1 MGDNFLINKNS
12 QMLRSLETLAQPVTS
27 LNGVTAE
34 AAKELGKLGI
44 TTVQDLA
51 ASSIFTTASRIAEAS
66 NPIIRPGQKRQISAL
81 PTDILKKEVVGTSIE
96 KLANEPISIFTI
108 FSEKDAQ
115 KIESTLGTLTVGDL
129 AKWPPYLLAK
139 DILTVETGGVEP
151 SPVEDP
157 EAPSDLVPGTGRYPT
172 ERIQYEIIVLDKVL
186 KGPQGQTTK
195 SSVTDS
201 ISQQVDGVSIGSID
215 HNVGNGVLRPS
226 LDVTIEHSIEQ
237 DFRPLD
243 VSQCSDAGFTRPA
256 IGAVLTYSQSWY
268 TMGLTLGHLLHS
280 VALSPGETTRIAIVD
295 WNRREKASGTE
306 QINETEAL
314 NASLEHNRSISEI
327 TQAVAK
333 ETQTGFSES
342 TTKEMN
348 FSGGSG
354 TGVSGQIMGFFG
366 VAGASVGGGAGV
378 STSTSFATSSG
389 TRNLNAQ
396 MTQNICDSTQ
406 QAANSVR
413 NRRASIV
420 REVSQNESETL
431 STRAITNFNHMHA
444 LTVQYYEVV
453 QLYKTVVELGR
464 VTRCLFLPMKVLDF
478 SNPLVLKNFSNVLS
492 AASLIPEVRA
502 GLAGLDTALTLVTL
516 VASADASSAL
526 ENARIDSELALV
538 LQGSTP
544 KIWQLPPETKF
555 SSWRIQGK
563 TFKFSTVIQKVTVH
577 YADGTSELGIVPSVE
592 NTTFGPGWIYGNSTC
607 LANFS
612 ARPLSDL
619 VSIEV
624 TPCDGSNALLK
635 YEDIYVELSLSYH
648 DKQFRFYTN
657 YMQIALESNPVTVLR
672 TSTKTTK
679 VDQSTVVSQ
688 LQANALYYS
697 QAVWRS
703 MNAPSF
709 VALLDNLGYTFQG
722 QPITEVIDPT
732 PFAVIGNYV
741 AYRFYNEDDEQ
752 WGKFLDSHPDLRYN
766 KEYYD
771 QRKVDKIYRQEE
783 YVPVPSG
790 GVWAEAVLGRFNSAE
805 KLDVTR
811 FWNWQDS
818 PIPITAPEIAP
829 LQAKTPTADQ
839 PNLTASQLGQPV
851 INLVNAPALPDPT
864 GMSAVLNSVSNG
876 AMFRDMSHAAETIAA
891 ANAALASGFTAAGQS
906 QQTAK
911 DYAQIAAD
919 LMAKKGLG
927 ASSGGSNG
935 SSAIGSSNSSNGYKP
950 SNVSE
955 LGAKY
960 NAAEALDKESAKSG
974 GATEGNYNST
984 SGSNSNASSG
994 TISSGESSNMTSDM
1008 GSSRRDQVLGTG
1020 PLQMLTDMA
1029 YGTVNSNDISQIDNV
1044 EIEWARQHPE
1054 GHVEP
1059 GVFEG
1064 RVYQDILSLW
1074 NFDVG
1079 SADITK
1085 FEAGLWDYIRML
1097 KEWDNL
1103 GDTLIIT
1110 GHASSSGSE
1119 EINSTLARKRALNV
1133 KDWLVNKGE
1142 LNEIS
1147 ISIVPLGTSFPIPD
1161 SRIFDPEARARER
1174 RVEIRRN
1181 RRLWAQNDYDR
1192 ALNIVQNMPDSERKR
1207 RLQGV
1212 IPILKN
1218 QSGDDRYIDKA
1229 GLGTAYSFYSK
1240 PGFEWLDDVGQW
1252 DKNSPK
1258 IIFSARDNWINKIHP
1273 GYSDGE
1279 ILSILL
1285 SMDTRI
1291 WEAIQWI
1298 AEQEARH
1305 QEGGLS
1311 TLIVEAKKWISLQQ
1325 SDANSIYF
1333 YYQ

>member
-1 MGDNFLINKNS
+1 MEFKIRGIEMGNNFLINKNS

-51 ASSIFTTASRIAEAS
+51 ASSIFTTASQIAEAS
-66 NPIIRPGQKRQISAL
+66 NPIIRPGDKRQISAL
-81 PTDILKKEVVGTSIE
+81 PTDLLKKEVAGTSIE

-108 FSEKDAQ
+108 VSEKDVQ
-115 KIESTLGTLTVGDL
+115 KIESTLGTRTVCDL

-139 DILTVETGGVEP
+139 DILTAETGGVEP
-151 SPVEDP
+151 SSVEDP

-172 ERIQYEIIVLDKVL
+172 ERIQYEIIVLDKIL
-186 KGPQGQTTK
+186 KGSQGQATK
-195 SSVTDS
+195 PGAAHS
-201 ISQQVDGVSIGSID
+201 IPPQVDGVDIGSIGR
-215 HNVGNGVLRPS
+215 NVGDGILGPS
-226 LDVTIEHSIEQ
+226 RDVTTEHAIEQ
-237 DFRPLD
+237 DFNPLD
-243 VSQCSDAGFTRPA
+243 VSQYADAGFTRPA

-314 NASLEHNRSISEI
+314 TASLEHNRSISEI
-327 TQAVAK
+327 TNAVAS
-333 ETQTGFSES
+333 EAQTGFSQAINEE
-342 TTKEMN
+342 TT

-366 VAGASVGGGAGV
+366 VAGASIGGSAGK
-378 STSTSFATSSG
+378 STSKSFTTSRG

-420 REVSQNESETL
+420 REVSQSESETL

-444 LTVQYYEVV
+444 LTIQYYEVV
-453 QLYKTVVELGR
+453 QLYRIVVELNK
-464 VTRCLFLPMKVLDF
+464 VTRCLFLPMKILDF
-478 SNPLVLKNFSNVLS
+478 SNLDVITRFRSILRQAAFSQEARDLLVDDFSVQIKGLRNPNGLTNKQQVKEAAWLKEARLNSHLELTRGPLDNTEWYVPRLVGLQAYDFTWPKEVKARCQIHTDDGSVKDSGICENSGTYNAGRGVLWSLSEFTSFEITLEKDQSEDVKLPIEVEILLELDYSGRKFLYRHVVEVYDLGKSVPLVTIKPAPSDD
-492 AASLIPEVRA
+492 
-502 GLAGLDTALTLVTL
+502 LAV
-516 VASADASSAL
+516 SH
-526 ENARIDSELALV
+526 
-538 LQGSTP
+538 LQ
-544 KIWQLPPETKF
+544 E
-555 SSWRIQGK
+555 
-563 TFKFSTVIQKVTVH
+563 
-577 YADGTSELGIVPSVE
+577 
-592 NTTFGPGWIYGNSTC
+592 
-607 LANFS
+607 
-612 ARPLSDL
+612 
-619 VSIEV
+619 
-624 TPCDGSNALLK
+624 
-635 YEDIYVELSLSYH
+635 
-648 DKQFRFYTN
+648 
-657 YMQIALESNPVTVLR
+657 
-672 TSTKTTK
+672 
-679 VDQSTVVSQ
+679 
-688 LQANALYYS
+688 NALYYS
-697 QAVWRS
+697 QVIWKNMSGPAL
-703 MNAPSF
+703 
-709 VALLDNLGYTFQG
+709 VALLESSGYTFQG

-732 PFAVIGNYV
+732 PFAVTGNYV

-752 WGKFLDSHPDLRYN
+752 WEKFLDSHPDLRYN

-771 QRKVDKIYRQEE
+771 QRKIDKIYRQEE

-805 KLDVTR
+805 KLDITR

-839 PNLTASQLGQPV
+839 PSLTASQLGQPV

-864 GMSAVLNSVSNG
+864 GMSAVLNSISNG
-876 AMFRDMSHAAETIAA
+876 AMFRDMSHAAETLAA

-906 QQTAK
+906 QQIAK

-927 ASSGGSNG
+927 ANSGGSNG
-935 SSAIGSSNSSNGYKP
+935 SSASGSSNSSNGYKP

-960 NAAEALDKESAKSG
+960 NAATALDKESAKSG
-974 GATEGNYNST
+974 SATKGSNNST
-984 SGSNSNASSG
+984 SGSNSNASAG
-994 TISSGESSNMTSDM
+994 TTSSVGSSNAASDTSTI
-1008 GSSRRDQVLGTG
+1008 RRDQVMGTE
-1020 PLQMLTDMA
+1020 PLKMLADMV
-1029 YGTVNSNDISQIDNV
+1029 YGTASSNDISQIDNA
-1044 EIEWARQHPE
+1044 EIDWARQHPE

-1079 SADITK
+1079 SSDITK
-1085 FEAGLWDYIRML
+1085 FEVDLWDYIRML
-1097 KEWDNL
+1097 KEWANL

-1142 LNEIS
+1142 LNETS

-1161 SRIFDPEARARER
+1161 SLIFDPEARARER

-1181 RRLWAQNDYDR
+1181 RRSWAQNDYDR

-1212 IPILKN
+1212 IPILIN

-1258 IIFSARDNWINKIHP
+1258 IIFSARDNWVNKIHP
-1273 GYSDGE
+1273 GYSDDE

-1291 WEAIQWI
+1291 WEAIQWV

-1311 TLIVEAKKWISLQQ
+1311 ILIVEAKKWISLQQ

-1333 YYQ
+1333 YYK

>member
-215 HNVGNGVLRPS
+215 HNVGDEILRPPR
-226 LDVTIEHSIEQ
+226 DVTTGHSIEQ
-237 DFRPLD
+237 DFSPLD

-327 TQAVAK
+327 THAVASESQNGFSKAVNK
-333 ETQTGFSES
+333 ET
-342 TTKEMN
+342 N

-354 TGVSGQIMGFFG
+354 TGVAGQIMGFFG
-366 VAGASVGGGAGV
+366 VAGASVGGSAGLAV
-378 STSTSFATSSG
+378 STSFATSRG

-420 REVSQNESETL
+420 REVSQSESETL

-444 LTVQYYEVV
+444 LTIQYYEVV
-453 QLYKTVVELGR
+453 QLYKIVVELSK
-464 VTRCLFLPMKVLDF
+464 VTRCLFLPMKILDF
-478 SNPLVLKNFSNVLS
+478 SNLDVINRFRSILQQAAFSQEAYNLLADDFSLQVQGYPNPNGLNDKQREKESAWLEEAQLQSHLRLARGSLDNKEWYVPRIVGIQGYELIWPKEVKVLQCRTCYDTGYVINSTPLNPGGSLSGWNFNTPLSKFTSFEITLDKNQPEKVKLPIEVEIGLELHCSGRQFSYRHIVEVYDLGKSIPLVTIKP
-492 AASLIPEVRA
+492 A
-502 GLAGLDTALTLVTL
+502 
-516 VASADASSAL
+516 
-526 ENARIDSELALV
+526 
-538 LQGSTP
+538 
-544 KIWQLPPETKF
+544 
-555 SSWRIQGK
+555 
-563 TFKFSTVIQKVTVH
+563 
-577 YADGTSELGIVPSVE
+577 
-592 NTTFGPGWIYGNSTC
+592 PGE
-607 LANFS
+607 
-612 ARPLSDL
+612 DL
-619 VSIEV
+619 VS
-624 TPCDGSNALLK
+624 S
-635 YEDIYVELSLSYH
+635 H
-648 DKQFRFYTN
+648 
-657 YMQIALESNPVTVLR
+657 
-672 TSTKTTK
+672 
-679 VDQSTVVSQ
+679 
-688 LQANALYYS
+688 LQENSLYYS
-697 QAVWRS
+697 QAIWKNISGTALVA
-703 MNAPSF
+703 MLESF
-709 VALLDNLGYTFQG
+709 GYTFQG

-732 PFAVIGNYV
+732 PFAVTGNYV
-741 AYRFYNEDDEQ
+741 AYRFHNENDEQ
-752 WGKFLDSHPDLRYN
+752 WEKFLGTHPDLRYN

-771 QRKVDKIYRQEE
+771 QGKVDKIYKQEE

-839 PNLTASQLGQPV
+839 SNLTASQLGQPV

-864 GMSAVLNSVSNG
+864 GMSAVLNSISNG

-891 ANAALASGFTAAGQS
+891 ANAALASGFTTAGQS
-906 QQTAK
+906 QQIAK

-1285 SMDTRI
+1285 PMDTRI

-1311 TLIVEAKKWISLQQ
+1311 ILIVEAKKWISLQQ